1 MLELMLGPSGAGKTQ
16 MVYEEIAQRLERNKM
31 SWILVPEQFSL
42 FTEKEVLR
50 QFGLPAQTRVKVISF
65 SRLCNMVFHR
75 LGPLRMRYIDGAGRQ
90 LIASRTLQLLEGK
103 LKVMSRNARQKGFS
117 KVLAE
122 TVSECKR
129 YGVSPQ
135 TLRFAASQM
144 ESEELADKLEDL
156 ALLYETY
163 HGLIEEQSADAEDNL
178 TLICPR
184 LKDCDF
190 LEGKLYIR
198 YFRSFTPV
206 EYRAIGGLLHRM
218 DLCVVLDYSS
228 ENEYRSLFQPVA
240 NTIRRL
246 RETAEQEEIEEKP
259 VRILDEPAPEGP
271 LTYLRRYYF
280 APWAKTAEGVD
291 AVGIYESQTRYR
303 ETEAAA
309 DLVLRLCR
317 TEGYRFRDILVLT
330 RDEGGYDRILPAVF
344 ARRGIRVFLDVRRS
358 IAAKPMIRLLGGI
371 LDILAYGY
379 SYERVMAIAG
389 AELMDLPRLEV
400 DELENYILAAAPS
413 HAMWNAEAWD
423 YMPGRGDFDLDRI
436 NHARNVLLS
445 GVRYMEEKISG
456 TKTGGEISTALLDWI
471 RESGLDCRVE
481 QKMSVLL
488 QAGRQEEAE
497 EYRQVYQAAES
508 ILAQLSAVMKDTP
521 LSYRGFAELFH
532 EACGGVEVGMI
543 PQTLDCVTFSRI
555 DRFRSSGA
563 KAVLVLGMN
572 EGVFPK
578 GHMTE
583 GLLSDTERM
592 QMKKMGIELAPGREA
607 KRREEQLLIYAV
619 LAAPREKLF
628 FFRYT
633 MNEKGEA
640 IAPSG
645 ILKRVQELL
654 SDVQPVQLDGELLAG
669 TEGCA
674 GAFDLL
680 AAALAEYGGRAELLP
695 GPLKELHHWFSRQEE
710 YKQKLEHL
718 HHAITSAL
726 PERLTPEMTEKLYGR
741 PLMLSASQ
749 LETYNGC
756 AFRYFLTY
764 GLLLREREHAGAE
777 PRSMGSVQHA
787 ALYRYFTELK
797 QSEAEF
803 SAISQEE
810 CFARVG
816 EAVEEEAK
824 KNAELL
830 YESSAYYQYIVM
842 QMKGIAARTAWEV
855 VKFYRSSAFRPY
867 GYELKIGT
875 GGPVPAL
882 TVEGETN
889 QTIAR
894 VRGLIDRV
902 DTCPAEDGTWVS
914 VIDYKSSAKN
924 LEIELVKD
932 GITLQPL
939 LYTDAVCRS
948 IPGAVPAAMVYMQ
961 MNDPILDESKAGKNP
976 DKERN
981 KQMQP
986 RGWIVNDAE
995 VISAYSRNVDG
1006 KQESYLP
1013 SGKTAMITRQE
1024 IEERIEMAN
1033 ANIKKAAASIAG
1045 GEIGAHP
1052 YQSGKHDA
1060 CAYCMYSGICR
1071 TEKKK

>member
-1 MLELMLGPSGAGKTQ
+1 MLELLLGPSGAGKTR
-16 MVYEEIAQRLERNKM
+16 MVYEEIARRLERGEM

-42 FTEKEVLR
+42 FTEKEVLG
-50 QFGLPAQTRVKVISF
+50 QFGLPAQTRVKVLSF

-75 LGPLRMRYIDGAGRQ
+75 MGPLRMQYIDGAGKQ
-90 LIASRTLQLLEGK
+90 IMAARTLQLLEGR
-103 LKVMSRNARQKGFS
+103 LKVMGRNVRQKGFA

-129 YGVSPQ
+129 YGVSAQ
-135 TLRFAASQM
+135 TLRFTAAQT
-144 ESEELADKLEDL
+144 EQEELADKLEDL

-163 HGLIEEQSADAEDNL
+163 QELIEARSADTEDNL
-178 TLICPR
+178 TLICPK

-190 LEGKLYIR
+190 LSGKLYIR

-206 EYRAIGGLLHRM
+206 EYQAIGGLLHR
-218 DLCVVLDYSS
+218 LEICAVLDYSS
-228 ENEYRSLFQPVA
+228 ENEYAGLFQPVA
-240 NTIRRL
+240 ETMRRL
-246 RETAEQEEIEEKP
+246 RETAAQEEVEEKP
-259 VRILDEPAPEGP
+259 ARVLDTPAAENA
-271 LTYLRRYYF
+271 LAHLRQFYF
-280 APWAKTAEGVD
+280 APFAEPAESAG
-291 AVGIYESQTRYR
+291 AVEIYESQTRYR

-317 TEGYRFRDILVLT
+317 TEGYRFRDILILT
-330 RDEGGYDRILPAVF
+330 RDEGGYDRTLPAVF
-344 ARRGIRVFLDVRRS
+344 ARRGIPVFLDTRRS
-358 IAAKPMIRLLGGI
+358 IAAKPLIRLLSGI

-389 AELMDLPRLEV
+389 SELMGLDRQ
-400 DELENYILAAAPS
+400 ENYILAAAPS
-413 HAMWNAEAWD
+413 HAMWNAAVWE
-423 YMPGRGDFDLDRI
+423 YMPGRGGFELARV
-436 NHARNVLLS
+436 NHAREVLLS
-445 GVRYMEEKISG
+445 GVRYMEEKLSG
-456 TKTGGEISTALLDWI
+456 TKTGGQIGTALLDWI
-471 RESGLDCRVE
+471 GQSGLERRVE
-481 QKMSVLL
+481 EKMAALTR
-488 QAGRQEEAE
+488 AGKQEAAE
-497 EYRQVYQAAES
+497 EYRQVYHGAES
-508 ILAQLSAVMKDTP
+508 ILTQLSAVMEDTP
-521 LSYRGFAELFH
+521 LSYRRFAELFH

-555 DRFRSSGA
+555 DRFRTSGA

-583 GLLSDTERM
+583 GLLSDAERM
-592 QMKKMGIELAPGREA
+592 QMQKMGIELAPGQEA
-607 KRREEQLLIYAV
+607 KRREEQMLIYAV
-619 LAAPREKLF
+619 LAAPREKLV

-633 MNEKGEA
+633 TNEKGEA

-654 SDVQPVQLDGELLAG
+654 PDIEPVQTDGDPLWG
-669 TEGCA
+669 MEGA
-674 GAFDLL
+674 DSAFDLL

-695 GPLKELHHWFSRQEE
+695 RPMRELYHWFQGQE
-710 YKQKLEHL
+710 QHRPQLERL
-718 HHAITSAL
+718 CRAMQSSL
-726 PERLTPEMTEKLYGR
+726 PERLSIEMTEKLYGK

-764 GLLLREREHAGAE
+764 GLLLKERERAGAE
-777 PRSMGSVQHA
+777 PRSMGSIQHA
-787 ALYRYFTELK
+787 ALYRYFIGLK
-797 QSEAEF
+797 EAAADF
-803 SAISQEE
+803 SAVTQED

-855 VKFYRSSAFRPY
+855 VKFYRASDFRPF
-867 GYELKIGT
+867 GYEIKIGT
-875 GGPVPAL
+875 GGPIPAL
-882 TVEGETN
+882 SVEDGKGER
-889 QTIAR
+889 IAA

-902 DTCPAEDGTWVS
+902 DTCQTQDGTWVS
-914 VIDYKSSAKN
+914 VVDYKSSAKN
-924 LEIELVKD
+924 LEVELVKD

-948 IPGAVPAAMVYMQ
+948 MPGAVPAAMVYLQ

-976 DKERN
+976 EKERN

-986 RGWIVNDAE
+986 RGWMVNDAE
-995 VISAYSRNVDG
+995 VVSAYSGRADG
-1006 KQESYLP
+1006 KQENYLP
-1013 SGKTAMITRQE
+1013 AGGAAMVTRQE
-1024 IEERIEMAN
+1024 LAERMEMAN
-1033 ANIKKAAASIAG
+1033 ASIKKAAAAIAG

-1071 TEKKK
+1071 TETKK